1 MKQVDTVIERF
12 EQEINNR
19 KVVGTLFNSKITEE
33 KISSLVVL
41 LHGFLAS
48 KEDLYFIAENLTK
61 KGLDV
66 LCLDLYAHGETEG
79 NFNELTISKC
89 VNDLH
94 EIISS
99 FREMKSYSKY
109 SLLGYSIGG
118 YVALSYCSKYND
130 INSIVLCAPVSDF
143 KNLFKSADL
152 KEWKNNNML
161 KDGNLSLNINLNY
174 EFYKDG
180 IEIFNYKKAKKM
192 NVKILILH
200 GSNDSVVPLEQS
212 NNLTNA
218 LPHSI
223 LHIISSAEHDNL
235 FSIDKNVMNL
245 ISEFIKN

>member
-1 MKQVDTVIERF
+1 MIERF

-19 KVVGTLFNSKITEE
+19 KVVGTLFNSKNKEE
-33 KISSLVVL
+33 KSSNLVVL

-48 KEDLYFIAENLTK
+48 KEDLYFIAENFSK

-66 LCLDLYAHGETEG
+66 LCLDLYAHGESEG

-118 YVALSYCSKYND
+118 YIALSYCSKFSG

-143 KNLFKSADL
+143 KDLFKSADL
-152 KEWKNNNML
+152 KEWKTNNML
-161 KDGNLSLNINLNY
+161 KDRSLSLNINLNY
-174 EFYKDG
+174 DFYQDG
-180 IEIFNYKKAKKM
+180 IEIFSYEKAKKM
-192 NVKILILH
+192 NIKTLIVH
-200 GSNDSVVPLEQS
+200 GSNDDVVPLEQS

-218 LPHSI
+218 LKRSI

-235 FSIDKNVMNL
+235 FSVDKKVMDL
-245 ISEFIKN
+245 MFEFIKN

>member
-1 MKQVDTVIERF
+1 MIERF

-19 KVVGTLFNSKITEE
+19 KVVGTLFNSKNKEE
-33 KISSLVVL
+33 KSSTLVVL

-48 KEDLYFIAENLTK
+48 KEDLYFIAENFSK

-89 VNDLH
+89 VDDLH

-118 YVALSYCSKYND
+118 YVALSYCSKYSG

-152 KEWKNNNML
+152 KEWKDNDML
-161 KDGNLSLNINLNY
+161 KDKNLSLNINLNY

-180 IEIFNYKKAKKM
+180 IEIFNYEKAKKM
-192 NVKILILH
+192 IVKTLIIH
-200 GSNDSVVPLEQS
+200 GSNDDVVSLEQS

-235 FSIDKNVMNL
+235 FSVDKNVMNL
-245 ISEFIKN
+245 MFEFIKN